1 MDMLSALVQQTYHVQ
16 RLVRDADL
24 AAPVPSCPGWTVYD
38 LVTHLGAIH
47 RWAAAATR
55 TPHGGHV
62 PDDPEEPQALDG
74 AELADWYSVSA
85 AELVVTLSVDPDR
98 SCWTLGEPHTVRF
111 WRRRQL
117 HETAL
122 HRWDL
127 QNALHQPASM
137 DADIALDGVDEV
149 LTTMLPRQ
157 LRLQRVAESSR
168 WVRLRVDGRDRVLAL
183 SASRDAQPVATIV
196 ADPSTVLLLLWGRLS
211 LDDVSV
217 DGDRKAC
224 DDVLRSG
231 LTP

>member
-1 MDMLSALVQQTYHVQ
+1 MDMLSALVQETHRVE

-24 AAPVPSCPGWTVYD
+24 GAVVATCPGWTAYD

-55 TPHGGHV
+55 TPPDGPM
-62 PDDPEEPQALDG
+62 PDDPEEPQGLDT
-74 AELADWYSVSA
+74 ADLARWYGEGA
-85 AELVVTLSVDPDR
+85 AELVECLSVDPDR
-98 SCWTLGEPHTVRF
+98 SCWTLAPPHTVGF

-127 QNALHQPASM
+127 EKALGQPAKM
-137 DADIALDGVDEV
+137 EVEVALDGVDEV

-157 LRLQRVAESSR
+157 LRLHRIEESSR
-168 WVRLRVDGRDRVLAL
+168 WVRLRVDGRDRMLAL
-183 SASRDAQPVATIV
+183 SASRDAQPIATV
-196 ADPSTVLLLLWGRLS
+196 TADACTVLLLLWGRLS
-211 LDDVSV
+211 LDSVTV
-217 DGDRKAC
+217 DGDRPAC
-224 DDVLRSG
+224 EDILRAA